1 MTPKNIAANK
11 NSTSIK
17 QLKKEVP
24 DLYVGHFLRLS
35 GTHSVSP
42 LSVPESHR
50 PRGFALFIPSQEVHY
65 NEPSSNEPS
74 SKEVVCTSWH
84 FPMRNM
90 RPQHDPLGFVMLFWT
105 ISTFDGSNRR
115 RQKPVWPPH
124 NH

>member
-24 DLYVGHFLRLS
+24 ALYVGHFLRLS

-50 PRGFALFIPSQEVHY
+50 PRWFAFFIPSQEVHSKA
-65 NEPSSNEPS
+65 PSSKEPS
-74 SKEVVCTSWH
+74 SKEGVCTPYH

-90 RPQHDPLGFVMLFWT
+90 RPKHDPLGFVMLFWT
-105 ISTFDGSNRR
+105 LST
-115 RQKPVWPPH
+115 
-124 NH
+124 